1 MQRRD
6 LMTGAAALAA
16 APMLA
21 PLAAPARAQQ
31 ARLLRYVPHANLPNI
46 DPFTNT
52 AFVARDHAFLVFDQL
67 YGMDEQFRPQPQMVE
82 GHVVEN
88 DGLLWRFTLREGQKF
103 HDGTPVRG
111 RDVIA
116 SIRRWGAR
124 DAFGQALLAR
134 VAEMTEPS
142 DRVFQIR
149 LNRPFPKMIDAFA
162 KVTTSCLFI
171 MPERL
176 GNVDPSTNITEAI
189 GSGPYRFRRE
199 EWVPG
204 SRVVYERFGDYAPR
218 QEQPSMT
225 SGAKVTHFDRVEWH
239 IMPDP
244 ATASAALQAG
254 EIDWWE
260 QPTADLFPLF
270 MRGATA
276 RNISVDV
283 INNTGLI
290 GIFRPNH
297 LTAPFNN
304 PAVRRA
310 VLTAVNQ
317 MDFMTAV
324 IGDAGIPGRANLRRE
339 GIGYFAP
346 DGPSASNV
354 GLDRLRKSIDAAR
367 AELQAAGAMGSR
379 LLLMNATDLASIN
392 AASLV
397 GADLFRRMGFNVDFA
412 STDWGTMVARRASRN
427 QIDQGGWSGFFTFWS
442 GVDHWNPASH
452 AAIRGHGTQSW
463 PGWPTSP
470 ALEAQRDAW
479 FDAPNEAAA
488 LAATTEMQRL
498 AFDEVP
504 YVPIGMYYQP
514 TAYRRNLTGI
524 LKGQPPLFW
533 NVRRG

>member
-1 MQRRD
+1 MIQRRQV
-6 LMTGAAALAA
+6 LAGAAALPAVS
-16 APMLA
+16 
-21 PLAAPARAQQ
+21 LAAPAKAQP
-31 ARLLRYVPHANLPNI
+31 ARVLRYVPHANLPNI

-67 YGMDEQFRPQPQMVE
+67 YGMDEQFRPQPQMVA

-88 DGLLWRFTLREGQKF
+88 DGLLWRFTLRDGLRF
-103 HDGTPVRG
+103 HDNTPVRG

-124 DAFGQALLAR
+124 DAFGQALMAR
-134 VAEMTEPS
+134 VGEMTEVS
-142 DRVFQIR
+142 DLVFQIR
-149 LNRPFPKMIDAFA
+149 LTGPFPKMIDAFA

-204 SRVVYERFGDYAPR
+204 SRVVYERNAAYVPL
-218 QEQPSMT
+218 QSQPSMT
-225 SGAKVTHFDRVEWH
+225 AGGKVTHFDRVEWL
-239 IMPDP
+239 IMPDA

-260 QPTADLFPLF
+260 QPTADLFPFF
-270 MRGATA
+270 MRGAAA
-276 RNISVDV
+276 RNVQVDI
-283 INNTGLI
+283 INNSGLI

-310 VLTAVNQ
+310 VLTAINQ

-324 IGDAGIPGRANLRRE
+324 IGDSGVPGRPNLRRE

-346 DGPSASNV
+346 EGPSASNV
-354 GLDRLRKSIDAAR
+354 GLEKLRKNIDAAR
-367 AELQAAGAMGSR
+367 AELQAAGAMGAR
-379 LLLMNATDLASIN
+379 LLLMNATDLSSIN

-427 QIDQGGWSGFFTFWS
+427 QIEQGGWSGFFTFWS

-452 AAIRGHGTQSW
+452 AAIRGHGANAW
-463 PGWPTSP
+463 PGWPTIP
-470 ALEAQRDAW
+470 AMEAQRDAW
-479 FDAPNEAAA
+479 FAAPNEAAA
-488 LAATTEMQRL
+488 LAATTEMQRI
-498 AFDEVP
+498 AFEEVP
-504 YVPIGMYYQP
+504 YVPTGMYYQP

-533 NVRRG
+533 NVRRT

>member
-6 LMTGAAALAA
+6 LMTGAAAVAA

-52 AFVARDHAFLVFDQL
+52 AYMARDHAFLVFDQL

-88 DGLLWRFTLREGQKF
+88 DGLLWRFTLREGQRF

-204 SRVVYERFGDYAPR
+204 SRVVYERYGDYAPR

-225 SGAKVTHFDRVEWH
+225 SGGKVTHFDRVEWH

-270 MRGATA
+270 MRGAAA
-276 RNISVDV
+276 RNITVDM

-346 DGPSASNV
+346 EGPSASNV

-392 AASLV
+392 AASMV

-427 QIDQGGWSGFFTFWS
+427 QIDQGGWSGFFTFWA

-479 FDAPNEAAA
+479 FDAPNDAAA

-504 YVPIGMYYQP
+504 YVPVGMYYQP

-533 NVRRG
+533 NIRRG